1 MSGGKYQ
8 VKIIKAHNESAITKA
23 EQPTALQAEEAYAA
37 GEWISK
43 EYDQRGLEELVSNS
57 SILPQCIHAY
67 RSNIAGFGIAIR
79 YTEDAEENA
88 EKAAEYTRAE
98 DIIRR
103 LCAEK
108 ETSEVFADIVEA
120 RETYGIA
127 YAEVIRT
134 LGGDVCQMEFIEE
147 TTSIDKT
154 APLEPYID
162 VAYYDRGE
170 KIERRKKFRKYR
182 QQIGGST
189 VYFREFGDPRR
200 MDKRSGKY
208 IGENEELDAKFE
220 ANEILDFP
228 IGTKPYGRV
237 RWLGQVLGVDG
248 SRRAEVLNNN
258 YFKNG
263 RHTPLMIVVRGG
275 TLTDDSFDK
284 LTQYMDDI
292 KGEAGQHAFIVLE
305 AENADSRADFDAVT
319 KPEIDI
325 KDMAGILQKDELFQ
339 GYLDN
344 NRRRAQSAFLLP
356 DIYVGYSTDYNRAT
370 AQTAQEVTEQQV
382 FQPERNSLAWIVN
395 HKLLNGYNFK
405 HVEAYFRSP
414 DLNNPEDLATLLNI
428 CNAAGGLTPNKAKSI
443 LFDALGEVSEDYD
456 GDWANNPLAL
466 YGADQQ
472 TDDDSEQLY
481 KKLGKQIEKAAAE
494 HEDEIV
500 AVMKEIRSLLK
511 STKKGL
517 TKTPEGDIIEKSW
530 VTIRGNRVF
539 IDDAES
545 KMLAFQKAI
554 ASGAISTRVS
564 SKQNKHRFGSND
576 YNQAIAR
583 GEHPS
588 YTNLSNM
595 QIRQIVNEH
604 LADINPDDL
613 FIEPDGQFKLSITHS
628 SDFGFFVDM
637 HTGEVTSTNRGTVH
651 FSNDGAHL
659 VPTRREGQK

>member
-1 MSGGKYQ
+1 MNSGKYE
-8 VKIIKAHNESAITKA
+8 VKIIKAHDNVIAKA
-23 EQPTALQAEEAYAA
+23 ECPTALQVEQAYAA

-43 EYDQRGLEELVSNS
+43 EYDPRGLEELVSNS
-57 SILPQCIHAY
+57 SILPQCIRAY
-67 RSNIAGFGIAIR
+67 RSNIAGFGIAVR
-79 YTEDAEENA
+79 YTEDTKETE

-103 LCAEK
+103 LCSDK

-127 YAEVIRT
+127 YAEIIRT
-134 LGGDVCQMEFIEE
+134 LDGEVCQMEFVEE
-147 TTSIDKT
+147 TSTIEKT
-154 APLEPYID
+154 APLEPYVEVTYFD
-162 VAYYDRGE
+162 KGE
-170 KIERRKKFRKYR
+170 EVKRRRKFRKYK
-182 QQIGGST
+182 QQIGGTT

-200 MDKRSGKY
+200 MDRRSGRY
-208 IGENEELDAKFE
+208 MEANEELEIENE

-228 IGTKPYGRV
+228 LGTSPYGKV

-248 SRRAEVLNNN
+248 SRRAEILNNN

-305 AENADSRADFDAVT
+305 AENADSRADFDAAV

-344 NRRRAQSAFLLP
+344 NRRRVQSAFLLP

-414 DLNNPEDLATLLNI
+414 DLNNPESLASLLNI
-428 CNAAGGLTPNKAKSI
+428 CNSAGGLTPNKAKSI
-443 LFDALGEVSEDYD
+443 LYDALGETSENYD
-456 GDWANNPLAL
+456 GDWADRPIAL

-472 TDDDSEQLY
+472 TAEGSEQLD
-481 KKLGKQIEKAAAE
+481 KKLETQIEKAAAE

-511 STKKGL
+511 YPKKGL
-517 TKTPEGDIIEKSW
+517 TNTPKGDIIEKGW
-530 VTIRGNRVF
+530 VTIRGHRVF
-539 IDDAES
+539 IDDAEG
-545 KMLAFQKAI
+545 KLTNFYNAI
-554 ASGAISTRVS
+554 EAGTIKTKIC
-564 SKQNKHRFGSND
+564 SKQDKHRKGSKD
-576 YNQAIAR
+576 YNAAIAR

-588 YTNLSNM
+588 YIDASKM
-595 QIRQIVNEH
+595 DIQHIINEH
-604 LADINPDDL
+604 VENIQPNELY
-613 FIEPDGQFKLSITHS
+613 IEPDGQYKLVFTHKT
-628 SDFGFFVDM
+628 DFAFNVDQ
-637 HTGEVTSTNRGTVH
+637 HTGEETPTNRGTIH
-651 FSNDGAHL
+651 FSKEGSHL
-659 VPTRREGQK
+659 VPTKRKE